1 MLVYA
6 LQGKRN
12 TGKTLTLA
20 TLFTMICKQYG
31 KKANILFP
39 YGDFSLE
46 LIEEQIKRKYKAL
59 QEGVTNHAPYIRAMI
74 EINGIRIGIHSSG
87 DNEESVNNSISLFNG
102 NDAPYLS
109 CDIGFCPGR
118 TRGITI
124 KRLEKE
130 LKQNNNE
137 LVFVMKTIA
146 PYTENYAEYC
156 YNIEKL
162 NSEQAKELLS
172 KLDAFLNKNP

>member
-1 MLVYA
+1 MMIYVLR
-6 LQGKRN
+6 GKHN

-31 KKANILFP
+31 KKAKILFSCD
-39 YGDFSLE
+39 DFSFE
-46 LIEEQIKRKYKAL
+46 LIEEQIKRKYNAL
-59 QEGVTNHAPYIRAMI
+59 QEGVSNNAPYIRAMI

-102 NDAPYLS
+102 KDAPYLS
-109 CDIGFCPGR
+109 CDIGFCPVR

-137 LVFVMKTIA
+137 LVFVTKKIA
-146 PYTENYAEYC
+146 PYTENHAEYC

>member
-31 KKANILFP
+31 KKANILIS
-39 YGDFSLE
+39 YGDYSPE
-46 LIEEQIKRKYKAL
+46 LIEEQIKSKYNAL
-59 QEGVTNHAPYIRAMI
+59 QEGVTNNDPYIRAMI

-102 NDAPYLS
+102 KDAPYLS
-109 CDIGFCPGR
+109 CDIGFCPVR

-137 LVFVMKTIA
+137 LVFVTKKIA
-146 PYTENYAEYC
+146 PYTENHAEYC